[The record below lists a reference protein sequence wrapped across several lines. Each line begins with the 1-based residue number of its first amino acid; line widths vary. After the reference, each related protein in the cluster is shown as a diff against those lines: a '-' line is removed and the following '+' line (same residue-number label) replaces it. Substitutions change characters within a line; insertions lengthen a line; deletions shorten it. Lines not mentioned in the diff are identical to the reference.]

1 MREKVL
7 LVGEAPALVG
17 IVTEPEGELDPS
29 RPVLIVL
36 NSGLVP
42 RVGPYRATVKL
53 TRRAA
58 QAGFVAVRFDLSG
71 VGDSDARRDHTSFEE
86 RWIAD
91 TRAVMDHLEK
101 TRGATRFVLMGLCSG
116 ADNSFQTASR
126 DARVA
131 GVVLID
137 GYAYK
142 TRGYHARYYAKR
154 LRDPETVLRF
164 AQRAAKKLAG
174 RVLPA
179 GRGAEGG
186 EASGSES
193 GEAAEPGASEPGA
206 SAQYVREFPPRDEVA
221 RALRTMLARGAKLCV
236 VHSGGM
242 EIYYNH
248 ASQFRD
254 AFRDVDFG
262 DALSVHYFE
271 DADHTFTEL
280 RQQRALHE
288 AITSWLVQSFPRAR
302 PAPKG

>member
-17 IVTEPEGELDPS
+17 ILTEPEGEVDPS

-42 RVGPYRATVKL
+42 RVGPYRATVKF

-58 QAGFVAVRFDLSG
+58 REGFAAVRFDLSG
-71 VGDSDARRDHTSFEE
+71 VGDSDARRDHASFEE

-101 TRGATRFVLMGLCSG
+101 TRGATSFVIMGLCSG
-116 ADNSFQTASR
+116 ADNAFQTAKR

-131 GVVLID
+131 GIVQVD

-142 TRGYHARYYAKR
+142 TPGYQARYYGKR
-154 LRDPETVLRF
+154 LRDPATVLRL
-164 AQRAAKKLAG
+164 AKRAAGKLRGRLFGRRGASAG
-174 RVLPA
+174 RD
-179 GRGAEGG
+179 E
-186 EASGSES
+186 GSES
-193 GEAAEPGASEPGA
+193 EPLEPPVGAD
-206 SAQYVREFPPRDEVA
+206 AQYMREFPPRDEVA
-221 RALRTMLARGAKLCV
+221 ADLRTMLARGLELCV

-262 DALSVHYFE
+262 DALCVHYFE

-280 RQQRALHE
+280 SQQRALHDAVAE
-288 AITSWLVQSFPRAR
+288 WLRRRFLVRRYTA
-302 PAPKG
+302 KL

>member
-1 MREKVL
+1 MRERVL

-29 RPVLIVL
+29 LPVLIVL

-42 RVGPYRATVKL
+42 RVGPYRSTVKF

-58 QAGFVAVRFDLSG
+58 REGFAAVRFDLSG
-71 VGDSDARRDHTSFEE
+71 VGDSDARRDNASFEE

-101 TRGATRFVLMGLCSG
+101 TRGATRFVIMGLCSG
-116 ADNSFQTASR
+116 ADNAFQTAKR

-131 GVVLID
+131 GIVQVD

-142 TRGYHARYYAKR
+142 TPGYHARYYGKR
-154 LRDPETVLRF
+154 LRDPEVMKRF
-164 AQRAAKKLAG
+164 AQRAAIRLRNRFLGKL
-174 RVLPA
+174 
-179 GRGAEGG
+179 GAATARA
-186 EASGSES
+186 EASES
-193 GEAAEPGASEPGA
+193 PPLEPSAAAD
-206 SAQYVREFPPRDEVA
+206 AQYMREFPPRDEVA
-221 RALRTMLARGAKLCV
+221 ADLRTMLARGLELCV

-262 DALSVHYFE
+262 DALTVHYFE
-271 DADHTFTEL
+271 EADHTFTEL
-280 RQQRALHE
+280 AQQRALQE
-288 AITSWLVQSFPRAR
+288 AVAEWLRQRFLVRRATAKR
-302 PAPKG
+302 

>member
-7 LVGEAPALVG
+7 VVGEAPALVG
-17 IVTEPEGELDPS
+17 IVTEPEGELDPN

-42 RVGPYRATVKL
+42 RVGPYRATVKF

-58 QAGFVAVRFDLSG
+58 REGFAAVRFDLSG
-71 VGDSDARRDHTSFEE
+71 VGDSDARRDNTSFEE
-86 RWIAD
+86 RWVAD

-101 TRGATRFVLMGLCSG
+101 TRGMRRFVIMGLCSG
-116 ADNSFQTASR
+116 ADNAFQTAKR
-126 DARVA
+126 DERVV
-131 GVVLID
+131 GVVPID

-142 TRGYHARYYAKR
+142 TPGYHARYYGRR

-164 AQRAAKKLAG
+164 ARRAAGKLTS
-174 RVLPA
+174 RVLGGGRAAAKSEADEVLEA
-179 GRGAEGG
+179 GGD
-186 EASGSES
+186 
-193 GEAAEPGASEPGA
+193 AAP
-206 SAQYVREFPPRDEVA
+206 QYVREFPPRDEIA
-221 RALRTMLARGAKLCV
+221 IDLRTMLARGLKLCV

-262 DALSVHYFE
+262 DALTVHYFA

-280 RQQRALHE
+280 AQQHALQD
-288 AITSWLVQSFPRAR
+288 AVAAWLKKSFPRSR
-302 PAPKG
+302 PSTKR

>member
-1 MREKVL
+1 MRERVL

-17 IVTEPEGELDPS
+17 ILTEPEGELDPS

-71 VGDSDARRDHTSFEE
+71 VGDSDARRDNTSFEE

-91 TRAVMDHLEK
+91 TRAVMDHLERA
-101 TRGATRFVLMGLCSG
+101 RGATRFVLMGLCSG
-116 ADNSFQTASR
+116 ADNSFQTAAR
-126 DARVA
+126 DPRVA

-142 TRGYHARYYAKR
+142 TPGYHARYYAKR
-154 LRDPETVLRF
+154 LRDPQTVLRF
-164 AQRAAKKLAG
+164 AKRAAKKLAD
-174 RVLPA
+174 RVLRS
-179 GRGAEGG
+179 GRGAEPG
-186 EASGSES
+186 EASGD
-193 GEAAEPGASEPGA
+193 ATAEPAELGA
-206 SAQYVREFPPRDEVA
+206 SAQYVREFPPRDEAA

-271 DADHTFTEL
+271 EADHTFTEL
-280 RQQRALHE
+280 AQQRALHE
-288 AITSWLVQSFPRAR
+288 AISSWLVRSFPRLR
-302 PAPKG
+302 PAPKR

>member
-17 IVTEPEGELDPS
+17 ILTEPEGELDPS

-58 QAGFVAVRFDLSG
+58 RAGFVAVRFDLSG
-71 VGDSDARRDHTSFEE
+71 VGDSDARRDHASFEE

-101 TRGATRFVLMGLCSG
+101 SRGATRFVLMGLCSG

-142 TRGYHARYYAKR
+142 TPGYHARYYAKR
-154 LRDPETVLRF
+154 LRDPQTVLRF

-174 RVLPA
+174 RVLPSR
-179 GRGAEGG
+179 GGAEPG
-186 EASGSES
+186 EASGSEP
-193 GEAAEPGASEPGA
+193 GEAAEPGAG
-206 SAQYVREFPPRDEVA
+206 AQYVREFPPREEAA

-288 AITSWLVQSFPRAR
+288 AIAAWLVQSFPRAR
-302 PAPKG
+302 PTPRG